1 MTTPLAAWSWAAAS
15 SGGETVLLSI
25 LTPPPRALCSCTI
38 TDGGNNIASRGSP
51 QQKTTLARLNHVSS
65 PQLRQAVS
73 AVVIDF
79 TRYHEH
85 GHGDETCFCF
95 LRLFGLSI
103 EWGRKMAAMKM
114 LTSAGL
120 FLAMCALG
128 LLAMAICTD
137 YWYETDARRHRER
150 YAPKE
155 RAGEERPG
163 PDVAPLRRVKRHFVP
178 AASAMESHCSRQFNS
193 TVSGLWRKC
202 HREGFDLETED
213 LIYKGIIQRCTPVK
227 YHYTSSIL
235 PRNLPVNI
243 TKTIR
248 QDEWH
253 ALHLRRMTAGFVGM
267 AVSIILFGWI
277 IGVLGCCQQHD
288 LMQYVAGL
296 LFLMGGTCCII
307 SLCTCVAG
315 INFEL
320 SRYPRYMY
328 GLPEDISHGYG
339 WSMFCAWGGLGLTLL
354 AGFLCTLAPS
364 LSTPARTTPHKP
376 RQENG
381 TV

>member
-1 MTTPLAAWSWAAAS
+1 
-15 SGGETVLLSI
+15 
-25 LTPPPRALCSCTI
+25 
-38 TDGGNNIASRGSP
+38 
-51 QQKTTLARLNHVSS
+51 
-65 PQLRQAVS
+65 
-73 AVVIDF
+73 
-79 TRYHEH
+79 
-85 GHGDETCFCF
+85 
-95 LRLFGLSI
+95 
-103 EWGRKMAAMKM
+103 MAAMKI
-114 LTSAGL
+114 LTSTGL
-120 FLAMCALG
+120 FLALCALG

-150 YAPKE
+150 CKNYSNK
-155 RAGEERPG
+155 RTDPG
-163 PDVAPLRRVKRHFVP
+163 YIYISNHNLPLRMPPRDKSKGKGEGSGLLPRVKRHFLA

-193 TVSGLWRKC
+193 TISGLWRRC
-202 HREGFDLETED
+202 HREGFDIETED
-213 LIYKGIIQRCTPVK
+213 LIYKGMIQRCIPVK
-227 YHYTSSIL
+227 YHYSSSIL
-235 PRNLPVNI
+235 PRNFPINI

-253 ALHLRRMTAGFVGM
+253 ALR
-267 AVSIILFGWI
+267 
-277 IGVLGCCQQHD
+277 
-288 LMQYVAGL
+288 
-296 LFLMGGTCCII
+296 TCCII

-320 SRYPRYMY
+320 SRYPRHMY

-364 LSTPARTTPHKP
+364 LSAPRTMAPKP